1 MEATD
6 RPSPGSA
13 CNAAEML
20 AAESLLLQGAP
31 KRASAP
37 LRPVAKHLHD
47 RQDCQKLYRVLA
59 ALCYVASDWHMQYN
73 ICSRSAVPGADSVLP
88 GLDREDATGPT

>member
-13 CNAAEML
+13 CSAADML
-20 AAESLLLQGAP
+20 AVESLLLQGAP

-37 LRPVAKHLHD
+37 LRPVAKHLHSY
-47 RQDCQKLYRVLA
+47 QDCQKRDQVLV
-59 ALCYVASDWHMQYN
+59 ALQYVPSDWHKQY
-73 ICSRSAVPGADSVLP
+73 SF
-88 GLDREDATGPT
+88 